1 MSVPRQRLLELIQ
14 ARCRIFATTYN
25 PDGVRT
31 GNKILRQRLK
41 GPALA
46 AYYPRKLWKIRD
58 MIDKIGPSLETMHE
72 EEDDRLEQIAR
83 LKARNKGAPKKKS
96 GPPAPV
102 RQDTANFGIARSSA
116 SSSQTQQFSM
126 PPQDENA
133 PFDDPS
139 GGPVPLR
146 KAVTPLAAKL
156 VNQSSAKVKHEAL
169 DANPTDQ
176 LMAKLCENYDQ
187 ASGQNG
193 SLEDTCPV
201 SAHPSSCSSL
211 PVTPATDTFDTFGGG
226 TAPTTRPASAAAND
240 RAASDELLRLKLE
253 LAKAQNHISR
263 VEQELVHTRREHQ
276 DSGRVT
282 PNMSSDSDFIAGA
295 PRSDHIGTKPSGNP
309 TLPGFPKP
317 QFPQAN
323 NWQGPIPDDCRSDI
337 SDALSTTGFNNR
349 SRGIWNSGNKAA
361 YQNSFPPPPLP
372 MQDVGQATNWSQPRN
387 QGFVEQG
394 ILPYPGPSMDGY
406 RGDRYSQE
414 PDLMRSGSS
423 RRGNRYENRYGGQS
437 YGSNYGGFNMG
448 NMGQTQYEPAANYGG
463 GAPSSMS
470 AGGMGMFPQYGQQ
483 PVGTALSPHAT
494 EFTSAAVSSW
504 KPDDIPS
511 EGQTYLPTTE
521 PLNYRRLLDRNV
533 NCNWKYIVDK
543 IVCNNDQQ
551 ASIFLQQK
559 LKVGT
564 PEQKYE
570 IVEAIVAQAYPLMV
584 NRFGNFLV
592 QRCFEH
598 GTPEQVIKISEAIR
612 GNTLNLSMDPFGC
625 HVVQKAFD
633 SVPEDYKAI
642 MVHELLRRIPETVI
656 HRYACHVWQKLFEL
670 RWTKSPPQIMKF
682 VNEALRGMW
691 HEVALGETGSL
702 VVQNIFENCL
712 EDDKRPCIEEVLL
725 NIDIVAHGQFGNWC
739 IQHICEHG
747 APADRSRAIDHVIR
761 YAAEYS
767 MDQFASKVVEK
778 CLKIGGAEFL
788 SRYLDRVCE
797 GRMDRPRI
805 PLIDIASDQ
814 YGNYL
819 IQYILTHANP
829 QHREVVAAH
838 IRKHMVSL
846 RGSKFGSRVGM
857 LCTNPAVATRPGP
870 GVGPVMSSRMAAQ
883 GPRYGGAY
891 R

>member
-1 MSVPRQRLLELIQ
+1 M
-14 ARCRIFATTYN
+14 A
-25 PDGVRT
+25 
-31 GNKILRQRLK
+31 
-41 GPALA
+41 
-46 AYYPRKLWKIRD
+46 
-58 MIDKIGPSLETMHE
+58 
-72 EEDDRLEQIAR
+72 
-83 LKARNKGAPKKKS
+83 
-96 GPPAPV
+96 
-102 RQDTANFGIARSSA
+102 
-116 SSSQTQQFSM
+116 
-126 PPQDENA
+126 QDENV
-133 PFDDPS
+133 PYEDTS
-139 GGPVPLR
+139 GTTPALR
-146 KAVTPLAAKL
+146 KSATPLTTSKL
-156 VNQSSAKVKHEAL
+156 LNQGSAKVTY
-169 DANPTDQ
+169 DDPNPMEK
-176 LMAKLCENYDQ
+176 LLAKLCESHDQ
-187 ASGQNG
+187 PRQN
-193 SLEDTCPV
+193 ECTEAD
-201 SAHPSSCSSL
+201 HPSSCSSL
-211 PVTPATDTFDTFGGG
+211 PITPATEAFGG
-226 TAPTTRPASAAAND
+226 TAPTTRPASAAPND
-240 RAASDELLRLKLE
+240 STADTEEVLRLKLE
-253 LAKAQNHISR
+253 LAKAQSHITNLHNELSQSR
-263 VEQELVHTRREHQ
+263 HDQV
-276 DSGRVT
+276 SGRAT
-282 PNMSSDSDFIAGA
+282 PVMSSDSDYAGGA
-295 PRSDHIGTKPSGNP
+295 PLVEPIGTKPSAYP
-309 TLPGFPKP
+309 ALPGLLKTQLPRDN
-317 QFPQAN
+317 A
-323 NWQGPIPDDCRSDI
+323 WQGPVSDDCRSEI
-337 SDALSTTGFNNR
+337 SDAISATGYNR
-349 SRGIWNSGNKAA
+349 SRGIWNNGNKPG
-361 YQNSFPPPPLP
+361 YQASFMPPPMP
-372 MQDVGQATNWSQPRN
+372 MQDGPHAANWSSPRD
-387 QGFVEQG
+387 QGFIDQSVP
-394 ILPYPGPSMDGY
+394 PYSEHSMDGF
-406 RGDRYSQE
+406 RGDRFGQQH
-414 PDLMRSGSS
+414 DLMRSGSG
-423 RRGNRYENRYGGQS
+423 RRGNRYDNRFGNPGS
-437 YGSNYGGFNMG
+437 YGSSYGGYSMGSMGPSQYDGGSGYPGGPG
-448 NMGQTQYEPAANYGG
+448 NMPGN
-463 GAPSSMS
+463 
-470 AGGMGMFPQYGQQ
+470 GMGLFPQYG
-483 PVGTALSPHAT
+483 PSPIGTPLSPHAT
-494 EFTSAAVSSW
+494 EFTSTTGTSW
-504 KPDDIPS
+504 KSEAIAT
-511 EGQTYLPTTE
+511 EGQTYMPTTE

-598 GTPEQVIKISEAIR
+598 GTPEQVIKIAEAIR

-670 RWTKSPPQIMKF
+670 RWTESPPQIMKF
-682 VNEALRGMW
+682 VNESLRGMW

-712 EDDKRPCIEEVLL
+712 EDDKRPCIEEVLA

-778 CLKIGGAEFL
+778 CLKIGGPEFL

-797 GRMDRPRI
+797 GRLDRPRI

-819 IQYILTHANP
+819 IQYILTHANS
-829 QHREVVAAH
+829 QHRDIVAAH

-870 GVGPVMSSRMAAQ
+870 GVGPVVGSRMAP
-883 GPRYGGAY
+883 GPRFGGAY